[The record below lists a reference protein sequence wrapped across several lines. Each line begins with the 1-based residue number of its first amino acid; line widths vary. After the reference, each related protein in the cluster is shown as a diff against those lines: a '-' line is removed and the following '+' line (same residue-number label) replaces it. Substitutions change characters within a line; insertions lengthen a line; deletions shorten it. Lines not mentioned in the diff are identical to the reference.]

1 MFITSKN
8 AITEAIE
15 KDFVKILYVK
25 YPLSKREK
33 DIIKLAERKK
43 ILIKIIDKTNKKE
56 TESII
61 GKICSIV
68 ADIKENAQIGIDSFL
83 DKALKEKSNPLIFI
97 LDSITDVHNLGA
109 IIRNAY
115 FFDVSGII
123 MSKDNS
129 APINKKVYEIS
140 EGAAYS
146 LPISIETNLNRILE
160 KMKDKGF
167 WIYYAS
173 EKGEISLEYFKFDS
187 PTAIILGNEHSG
199 VRETIKKNSDGSI
212 IINSLNDFDSLNVSA
227 ASAIIGYAYSVIQR
241 LKSIDNN

>member
-8 AITEAIE
+8 SITEAIA
-15 KDFVKILYVK
+15 KDLVKILYVK

-43 ILIKIIDKTNKKE
+43 ILIKVIDKTNKKE
-56 TESII
+56 TEETI
-61 GKICSIV
+61 GKIFSIA
-68 ADIKENAQIGIDSFL
+68 ADIKENAEIGINLFL
-83 DKALKEKSNPLIFI
+83 DRALKEKSNPLIYI

-115 FFDVSGII
+115 FFGVAGII
-123 MSKDNS
+123 MPKNNS
-129 APINKKVYEIS
+129 APINEKVYEIS
-140 EGAAYS
+140 EGAAYH
-146 LPISIETNLNRILE
+146 LPISIETNLNRVLE

-173 EKGEISLEYFKFDS
+173 EKGEVSLEDFKFDS
-187 PTAIILGNEHSG
+187 PTAIIFGNEHSG

-212 IINSLNDFDSLNVSA
+212 IINSLNDFDSLNVSS
-227 ASAIIGYAYSVIQR
+227 ASAIVGYAYSIF
-241 LKSIDNN
+241 KN